1 MNLRR
6 VFQWV
11 AVLIAT
17 FVVLNC
23 AKKKEDNSGLALLGL
38 SGLTTSS
45 ECDRTEK
52 DCVISLI
59 KDKTWYAVGSRQI
72 PRNVLGYKE
81 ATIAAFGQVACF
93 SAVKVEASAGSG
105 GNDLT
110 FKTYNKPGTVSGST
124 CDEDTASGDFGPAFT
139 STVLTITPRTADCFD
154 IDITYDNV
162 NQEGRGSINADG
174 TILKFEL
181 YLKGTPNPVGHRCAD
196 GQVGQRNAT
205 LIPDTNS
212 CSNPNTSLFV
222 CNPASDPLYNNVQ
235 EYNFL
240 TE

>member
-38 SGLTTSS
+38 SGLITSS
-45 ECDRTEK
+45 ECDRTKK

-59 KDKTWYAVGSRQI
+59 KDKTWFAVGSTQI
-72 PRNVLGYKE
+72 PRNIFGLQE
-81 ATIAAFGQVACF
+81 AAVTGPFCVNVSKVA
-93 SAVKVEASAGSG
+93 ASAGSG

-110 FKTYNKPGTVSGST
+110 FNVTSKPGTVSGGT
-124 CDEDTASGDFGPAFT
+124 CDEDTPSGEFGNTFT
-139 STVLTITPRTADCFD
+139 SQVLTIKPVTADCFD
-154 IDITYDNV
+154 IFINYGAII
-162 NQEGRGSINADG
+162 QEGRGSINADG

-181 YLKGTPNPVGHRCAD
+181 YLKGTPNPNPVGHRCAD
-196 GQVGQRNAT
+196 GQVGERNAT
-205 LIPDTNS
+205 LKPNS
-212 CSNPNTSLFV
+212 PSCNDAVYV
-222 CNPASDPLYNNVQ
+222 CNPASDPDYNNVQ
-235 EYNFL
+235 VYDLDL

>member
-1 MNLRR
+1 MKNTMNLRR

-38 SGLTTSS
+38 SELTTSS
-45 ECDRTEK
+45 ACDRTKK

-59 KDKTWYAVGSRQI
+59 KDKTWFAVGSAQI
-72 PRNVLGYKE
+72 PRNLLGFQE
-81 ATIAAFGQVACF
+81 AIVAAAACY
-93 SAVKVEASAGSG
+93 SKVKVEASAGSA

-110 FKTYNKPGTVSGST
+110 FTVTNMPG
-124 CDEDTASGDFGPAFT
+124 TASGGTCNEDAPSGAFGDPTT
-139 STVLTITPRTADCFD
+139 STALTITPVTADCFD
-154 IDITYDNV
+154 IDISYGNII
-162 NQEGRGSINADG
+162 QQGRGSINADG

-181 YLKGTPNPVGHRCAD
+181 YRKDIANPVGHRCAD
-196 GQVGQRNAT
+196 GQVGERNAT
-205 LIPDTNS
+205 LTPNS
-212 CSNPNTSLFV
+212 PSCNNVSFV
-222 CNPASDPLYNNVQ
+222 CNPASDPNYNNVQ
-235 EYNFL
+235 VYDL